1 MLETYITH
9 IRITEYAS
17 YPTSPPPLEIRGTQ
31 AEKPRI
37 IIVAVRKS
45 GRVRIHKSKENA
57 NGTFSI
63 GKTWDLNDLT
73 SIESFT
79 SSGVDPQKRE
89 YAGDT
94 GFIVHIGKPYY
105 WQARAD
111 KEKKFFVAS
120 LIKIYGK
127 YTGGNVPELIGFDPR
142 EMDQVLGS
150 RRPPPG
156 RPPPNDATPPPRQG
170 LSTMS
175 SQSNLRSTGSPGEIR
190 AYQPPNA
197 RALAPSNG
205 APSPASSIESSRMG
219 SQPAPL
225 RRLAPNNA
233 SQDSVAASIST
244 TRSDDTGMRRPP
256 SRGTDAGSRPSRS
269 RGGDAGSRP
278 PPRLRGEDMGSVPPR
293 SRGGDAGSRPPPRS
307 RGNDTEVV
315 PPRSRGGPGGP
326 GGFGKLED
334 SPNVPPLL
342 DLPDRKRPPM
352 DPARPQG
359 MTDNDLVPAPL
370 MSPGFRKEPPPRS
383 SDRISPRKPPPGQR
397 SETNLVK
404 EIPPPI
410 PFTPPQPS
418 VPGRAPV
425 IPEPTLEP
433 TPDSKV
439 EPKSTPDSIKLP
451 SADASVYGTPT
462 ATAASTPPAEIS
474 TDVATDDE
482 ARPGLG
488 PMIKAKAQRD
498 FAGAIWKAASAAAAF
513 KPRPGGAGE
522 RLREAAKKPTNEP
535 DGITMVVPAPSR
547 ANPAPEPVLPPEP
560 VKPKEVDEHLHVVP
574 EVKVTVPNSSRPTSL
589 QASVKEAK
597 RKSQEPPRKEDKTEQ
612 LIVTGND
619 AKYLAALGVDMS
631 LLADT
636 TPQFAGWLDHFSWVP
651 GEKMRNRNVEE
662 MKIDIERELNKA
674 QAGGWIARFQDEDER
689 VDAIKKGLDVAIT
702 ECEELDNLLTLYSV
716 ELSVSQNLKVYKFG
730 HANTIQRHY
739 LMISHT

>member
-1 MLETYITH
+1 MTFSVLETYITH

-17 YPTSPPPLEIRGTQ
+17 YPTAPPPLEVRGTQ

-63 GKTWDLNDLT
+63 GKTWDLNDMT

-79 SSGVDPQKRE
+79 SSSVDPLKRE
-89 YAGDT
+89 CAGDT

-142 EMDQVLGS
+142 EIEQVLGS

-156 RPPPNDATPPPRQG
+156 RPPPNEATPPPRQG
-170 LSTMS
+170 LATMS
-175 SQSNLRSTGSPGEIR
+175 SQGNLRSTGSPGEIR

-197 RALAPSNG
+197 RALAPPNG
-205 APSPASSIESSRMG
+205 ASSPASSIESSRMG

-256 SRGTDAGSRPSRS
+256 SRGNDTGSRPPRS

-278 PPRLRGEDMGSVPPR
+278 PPRLRGEDAGSVPPR
-293 SRGGDAGSRPPPRS
+293 SRGGDTGSRPPPRS
-307 RGNDTEVV
+307 RGNDTDVV
-315 PPRSRGGPGGP
+315 PPRSRGGPGGS

-370 MSPGFRKEPPPRS
+370 MSPAFRREPPPRS
-383 SDRISPRKPPPGQR
+383 SDRMSPRKPPPGQR
-397 SETNLVK
+397 SEITFGK

-410 PFTPPQPS
+410 PFTPPQSS
-418 VPGRAPV
+418 VPELAPAV
-425 IPEPTLEP
+425 NEPPLDP
-433 TPDSKV
+433 THEAKA
-439 EPKSTPDSIKLP
+439 ELKSTPDSIKRP
-451 SADASVYGTPT
+451 SADASVYDTPT
-462 ATAASTPPAEIS
+462 ATAASTPPAE
-474 TDVATDDE
+474 TPTEPPTEDD

-488 PMIKAKAQRD
+488 PMIKAKGQRD
-498 FAGAIWKAASAAAAF
+498 IAGALWKAASAAAAF

-522 RLREAAKKPTNEP
+522 RLREVTKKPSSEP
-535 DGITMVVPAPSR
+535 DGITGVVPAPPR
-547 ANPAPEPVLPPEP
+547 PTFAPEPVPPPEP
-560 VKPKEVDEHLHVVP
+560 VRPREADEHPHVVP

-597 RKSQEPPRKEDKTEQ
+597 RKSLEPPRKEDKPEQ

-636 TPQFAGWLDHFSWVP
+636 TPQFAGWLDHFGWVP
-651 GEKMRNRNVEE
+651 GEKMRNRNTEE

-702 ECEELDNLLTLYSV
+702 ECEELDNLLTLYTV
-716 ELSVSQNLKVYKFG
+716 ELSVSGNLKVHK
-730 HANTIQRHY
+730 
-739 LMISHT
+739 